1 MHSGEILILIPILL
15 LSNLSLSAPT
25 ASPPISST
33 ISPDIY
39 LPTDLEAL
47 QFGRRDALFCDS
59 WRLSVETNNA
69 GEWWTI
75 PSTCIDYVAEYMGV
89 SGQYGSDCA
98 VVALDAAAAARAL
111 RVVGDGLDAWVF
123 DIDETL
129 LSNLPYYA
137 AHGFGSE
144 AFDDKSFDEWA
155 ELAECPAIPAS
166 LRLYQEV
173 QRLGFELVLLTGR
186 YESQRNATTRNL
198 LGAGYHGWDRLI
210 LRGPSDIRKTAM
222 VYKSEK
228 RMQLEE
234 QGYRIHGSC
243 GDQWSDLLG
252 HPMATRS
259 FKMPNPMYYIA

>member
-1 MHSGEILILIPILL
+1 MHSGEVLILILIII
-15 LSNLSLSAPT
+15 STSSA
-25 ASPPISST
+25 
-33 ISPDIY
+33 ISPDIHNHHHIY
-39 LPTDLEAL
+39 LPTNLEAL
-47 QFGRRDALFCDS
+47 QLDRSDSLFCDS

-69 GEWWTI
+69 GEWRSV
-75 PSTCIDYVAEYMGV
+75 PPMCIDYVGNYMGA
-89 SGQYGSDCA
+89 SGQYSSDCA
-98 VVALDAAAAARAL
+98 VVALDAAAASRAL
-111 RVVGDGLDAWVF
+111 RVPADDGMDAWVF

-137 AHGFGSE
+137 AHGFGSD

-173 QRLGFELVLLTGR
+173 QRLGFELILLTGR
-186 YESQRNATTRNL
+186 YESQRNATIKNL
-198 LGAGYHGWDRLI
+198 LAVGYHGWDRLI
-210 LRGPSDIRKTAM
+210 LRGPSDIGKTAL

-243 GDQWSDLLG
+243 GDQWSDLFG
-252 HPMATRS
+252 YPMATRS